1 VRTRLQIAST
11 AQTESPMAAS
21 ARVAAARVDDEWRR
35 WIAENLLLN
44 HSPPSVYGAMLRAG
58 IPAMEAQNELQHAMR
73 SPYLTGAQR
82 LRNRLE
88 KRDWLLETQ
97 RSRSQLRDRLIER
110 RHKLPA
116 SEFLDSYYTAGRPVI
131 ITGMMDD
138 WPAMSKWSLQYLRQR
153 FGSRTV
159 EVQFDRE
166 ADPRYEIN
174 KNEHARS
181 MLFGDYLAMV
191 EQGGRTNDFYMTAY
205 NEGRNRT
212 ALADLWEDIV
222 QVPEYLDASGDHK
235 GFLWVGPAGTVTPLH
250 HDLSN
255 IFMAQ
260 VVGRKRVQIISSTE
274 VAHLYNSEACFSPVD
289 GRSIDFERY
298 PLMSDVNVLTCT
310 LEPGELLF
318 LPVGCWHFVEGL
330 EASVMV
336 SFINFRWDND
346 FTAEYPKD
354 QVF

>member
-1 VRTRLQIAST
+1 
-11 AQTESPMAAS
+11 MAAP
-21 ARVAAARVDDEWRR
+21 ARVATVHIDDEWRR

-44 HSPPSVYGAMLRAG
+44 RQPPGIFAAMLRAG
-58 IPAMEAQNELQHAMR
+58 IPAMEAQNELQQAMR
-73 SPYLTGAQR
+73 SPYVTGAQR

-97 RSRSQLRDRLIER
+97 RTRSRLRDPEIQR
-110 RHKLPA
+110 RHKLSA
-116 SEFLDSYYTAGRPVI
+116 SEFLDAYYTAGRPVI

-138 WPAMSKWSLQYLRQR
+138 WPAMSKWSLQYFRER
-153 FGSRTV
+153 FGNRTV

-174 KNEHARS
+174 KTQHARS
-181 MLFGDYLAMV
+181 MLFGDYVTMV
-191 EQGGRTNDFYMTAY
+191 EQGARTNDFYMTAY
-205 NEGRNRT
+205 NEGTNRA
-212 ALADLWEDIV
+212 ALADLWEDVV
-222 QVPEYLDASGDHK
+222 QVPEYLDGSGDHN
-235 GFLWVGPAGTVTPLH
+235 GFLWVGPAGTITPFH

-260 VVGRKRVQIISSTE
+260 VIGRKRVQIISSTE
-274 VAHLYNSEACFSPVD
+274 SARLYNSEACFSPVD
-289 GRSIDFERY
+289 GRNIDFDRY
-298 PLMSDVNVLTCT
+298 PLMSDAHILSCT
-310 LEPGELLF
+310 LEPGEILF

-330 EASVMV
+330 DASVMM
-336 SFINFRWDND
+336 SFINFRWAND